1 MAEIGTLVDLLLF
14 YTLER
19 SLFNRMVCKM
29 GKNPHQVK
37 TTIALWLLLEEIG
50 YHDLIRTI
58 HSHHETTI
66 EALFNEALLFLECI
80 KSTISI
86 ERTALIYN
94 SPVFYLLFNEP
105 MNQRFSYYNREFM
118 YKRFMHIMGT
128 VCDKIFG
135 ERAAIEVD
143 MSGMRPVPLVRV
155 AINEEGSSP
164 TSQTN
169 LNPEASEFYPRHIVP
184 EEARTM
190 FVTFSKGYPLSRHEI
205 VNFFTSKWGGVV
217 EDVIMEHTRPG
228 QNPQFGRIVFTAS
241 TAMARVLNG
250 QSKAKFLVNRKHLW
264 ARPYVQRHDGTSS
277 C

>member
-29 GKNPHQVK
+29 GKKPQQVK
-37 TTIALWLLLEEIG
+37 TTIALWLLMEEIG

-58 HSHHETTI
+58 HSHHEKTI
-66 EALFNEALLFLECI
+66 EALFNEALLCLEYV

-86 ERTALIYN
+86 ETTASIYN

-105 MNQRFSYYNREFM
+105 MDQRFSYCNREFM
-118 YKRFMHIMGT
+118 YKRLMHIMGT

-135 ERAAIEVD
+135 ERTAIEVD

-155 AINEEGSSP
+155 TIEEGSSP
-164 TSQTN
+164 TRQTD
-169 LNPEASEFYPRHIVP
+169 LNPEASEFYPRQIVP
-184 EEARTM
+184 EESRIM
-190 FVTFSKGYPLSRHEI
+190 FLTFSKGYPLSRHEI

-217 EDVIMEHTRPG
+217 ENVIVEHTRAG
-228 QNPQFGRIVFTAS
+228 QNPQFGRIVFTTS

-264 ARPYVQRHDGTSS
+264 ARPYVQRHRGTRS